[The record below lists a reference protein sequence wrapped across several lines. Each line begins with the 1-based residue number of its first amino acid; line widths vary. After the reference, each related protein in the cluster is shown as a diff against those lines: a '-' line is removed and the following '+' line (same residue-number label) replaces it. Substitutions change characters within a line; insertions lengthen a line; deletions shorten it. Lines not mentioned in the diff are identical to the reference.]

1 MIAVGINMLII
12 ISKKLG
18 SGSIKVKSL
27 GTIYIAFIKPLHEYG
42 DVICPRCKKICLQ
55 DLHPHSLIS
64 AFVFFFFFWTISY
77 IDLLVSVAEETGLK
91 LALSES
97 PKTGFL
103 TSRPKWGKRLVFFF
117 QETARN
123 HFWEAGMLMQS
134 YMLNIVQ

>member
-1 MIAVGINMLII
+1 MQENL
-12 ISKKLG
+12 S
-18 SGSIKVKSL
+18 SGF
-27 GTIYIAFIKPLHEYG
+27 A
-42 DVICPRCKKICLQ
+42 
-55 DLHPHSLIS
+55 S
-64 AFVFFFFFWTISY
+64 AQSDQRLCFVLFFWTISY